1 MITTTVNLSIW
12 FDGIETSVDTAIEE
26 VRNLLKEEF
35 EGTCKPRIEEVLK
48 SMGAKNVRIAF
59 IAY

>member
-12 FDGIETSVDTAIEE
+12 FDGIETSVDDAITE
-26 VRNLLKEEF
+26 VRNMLQDEF
-35 EGTCKPRIEEVLK
+35 EGVCKPRIVEVLK
-48 SMGAKNVRIAF
+48 KMGAKNVRIAF